1 MVPEDVLDEGCVDV
15 GEATAAELL
24 GPGHPDPA
32 GLAERA
38 RDLARVAVGEH
49 SLTTPLRIGFQLRAE
64 RDREGRRLLPQRDL
78 PLGQPEIH
86 PRAIVEAS

>member
-1 MVPEDVLDEGCVDV
+1 MVAEDVLDQRGVDV

-49 SLTTPLRIGFQLRAE
+49 PLTAPLRIGLQLRAE
-64 RDREGRRLLPQRDL
+64 RGRERRRFLAQRDL
-78 PLGQPEIH
+78 PVGQPEIH